1 MIKVDQMENPKKIII
16 FANTLWFI
24 EKFKF
29 ELISSL
35 KDKSNVECLYLRN
48 GPIIDQKK
56 INFLKE
62 RNVKFKNLNLKYF
75 LLRVFKNLSINSIK
89 KEKEELRN
97 IIVFNIGP
105 IILSIIIF
113 HRFTKQTII
122 VLEGLGRVFS
132 SKLLKYRLLKRII
145 TFIYKFIFSKCKYVL
160 TLNYADANFL
170 ARMNIAPLSK
180 IKTIPGTGID
190 TSYFKNQKRK
200 LNSSPKFIDYIARII
215 PEKGIYDFIYM
226 REYIRR
232 YHKNI
237 EENYQFRIITP
248 QSDIDKFAKNEE
260 NFFKFSGINFKPYL
274 TNPIDYYK
282 DSKVI
287 IMPTSYGEGLSRL
300 LLESLY
306 LEIPVLVT
314 RNQGTEEILP
324 YDYKYFI
331 ISQNPSILA
340 SQLLE
345 MLEDGEYLKKTLFKQ
360 KNIIENFYSTQKSI
374 EVFETF
380 LN

>member
-1 MIKVDQMENPKKIII
+1 MKKQKKTII
-16 FANTLWFI
+16 FANTLWFL

-35 KDKSNVECLYLRN
+35 NENNNIECLYLRN
-48 GPIIDQKK
+48 GPIINQQK
-56 INFLKE
+56 ITYLKE
-62 RNVKFKNLNLKYF
+62 RNVNFKKLNAKYIILKIF
-75 LLRVFKNLSINSIK
+75 SNLSQDNLK
-89 KEKEELRN
+89 KEKKELRN
-97 IIVFNIGP
+97 ILVFNIGP
-105 IILSIIIF
+105 VILSLLIF
-113 HRFTKQTII
+113 RKFKQQII

-132 SKLLKYRLLKRII
+132 SKLLRYRLLKRII
-145 TFIYKFIFSKCKYVL
+145 KLIYKFIFSRCKYVV
-160 TLNYADANFL
+160 TLNYSDARYL
-170 ARMNIAPLSK
+170 AKKNIAPISK

-190 TSYFKNQKRK
+190 INYFKNQEK
-200 LNSSPKFIDYIARII
+200 NSNNSPKFIDYIARIL
-215 PEKGIYDFIYM
+215 PEKGFYDFIYM

-232 YHKNI
+232 YHKKI

-248 QSDIDKFAKNEE
+248 QSDIDHFAKNEP
-260 NFFKFSGINFKPYL
+260 NFFKYGGINFKPYV
-274 TNPIDYYK
+274 TNPIEYYK

-287 IMPTSYGEGLSRL
+287 IMPTTYGEGLSRL

-324 YDYKYFI
+324 YNYKYFI
-331 ISQNPSILA
+331 ISQNPSTLA

-345 MLEDGEYLKKTLFKQ
+345 LLKDEEYLKKTLSKQ
-360 KNIIENFYSTQKSI
+360 KTIIENSYSTQKSI
-374 EVFETF
+374 EFFEML